1 MNQREDAA
9 KQLAKMIAESIE
21 KWSIQSDKSES
32 FNQATIMSAL
42 SNLIVIF
49 ALRLGV
55 PEHFVIMV
63 LRETFN
69 ANSSQS
75 EEDEPVVH

>member
-1 MNQREDAA
+1 MNQREDAV

-75 EEDEPVVH
+75 EEDEPTVH